1 MLITRALLKY
11 GHKNFSLTILEFC
24 DSDRAILHAREKHYF
39 EEYSPEYNILKTPG
53 SPAHMKEYFDANP
66 VSGFQVE
73 VTDVQTNTTT
83 THVSIKGAA
92 RALSIDRRYIE
103 HFINLNQTKPVF
115 DRYTFK
121 LINSESNVK
130 PIKIQKTN
138 KSVEVTNVVT
148 KEVTIYP
155 SFGAAAKAIGCRQ
168 TSISQYFIN
177 KSTHPY
183 RKLYIFRLVPESK
196 G

>member
-1 MLITRALLKY
+1 MREGAIERAKCPKYQDMLSRSQTS
-11 GHKNFSLTILEFC
+11 G
-24 DSDRAILHAREKHYF
+24 
-39 EEYSPEYNILKTPG
+39 
-53 SPAHMKEYFDANP
+53 MK
-66 VSGFQVE
+66 VE
-73 VTDVQTNTTT
+73 VTDVQTNTSTVY
-83 THVSIKGAA
+83 HAIRAAA
-92 RALSIDRRYIE
+92 RALSIDKRYIE
-103 HFINLNQTKPVF
+103 HFLNLNQTKPVF

-130 PIKIQKTN
+130 PINIQKTN

-148 KEVTIYP
+148 KEVTIYH
-155 SFGAAAKAIGCRQ
+155 SVSAAAKAIGCRQ
-168 TSISQYFIN
+168 TSISQYLIK